1 MELKTFFSNPKIM
14 ASSGL
19 LAMLLKVIVT
29 SLIAI
34 FITCFIGKKAF
45 TGIFIIIF
53 PMVALAIDL
62 NLYRLKDKLWN
73 ILPEPN
79 AIPADW
85 AISPEQ
91 LLQYAKYLPK
101 VRLMRFLSCWF
112 LIPFVP
118 FGNGLVLVAQTMAAI
133 AIGFVFSTLFDG
145 VWLNIFKLKRPNFP
159 IKFIKQVKISG
170 YIDLCNTNQMMEQ
183 ISRDCNPLAL
193 GSPAWYA
200 QQAFNSKR

>member
-79 AIPADW
+79 SIPVDW
-85 AISPEQ
+85 EITPEQ
-91 LLQYAKYLPK
+91 LFQYAKYLPK
-101 VRLMRFLSCWF
+101 VRLMRFVSCWF

-118 FGNGLVLVAQTMAAI
+118 FGNGLVLVAQIMAAI
-133 AIGFVFSTLFDG
+133 AIGFVFSALFDG
-145 VWLNIFKLKRPNFP
+145 IWLNIFKLKRPGFP
-159 IKFIKQVKISG
+159 IKFVKNATFSK
-170 YIDLCNTNQMMEQ
+170 YIDDCDANRVREQ
-183 ISRDCNPLAL
+183 ILRNNNPIAV
-193 GSPAWYA
+193 GSPAWFA
-200 QQAFNSKR
+200 QQAFNSR